1 MMCSRLILV
10 GVVWVSSL
18 LVPLVPHVALAQA
31 YPSRPIRFI
40 VPFPAGGSADAVA
53 RIMSVHLTQSMG
65 QQWLVDN
72 RPGADGVVGANIV
85 IKAAPDG
92 YTVFFGS
99 NTPMSAAPALR
110 KVPPY
115 DPVKD
120 FTAIGMI
127 GHAVFFLFTHIG
139 VPAKTLTELID
150 HARANPGKVN
160 YGTGNTGSLVA
171 TAQLKKL
178 ANLDITHVPYKGD
191 APLAIDITGGRIQ
204 FAFMQPVP
212 ALAQAREGRLR
223 VLAALLP
230 KRSALAPDVPTM
242 AEAGMPGVS
251 VSPWAGVFG
260 PAGIPAPIVTR
271 VSSELAAMLSR
282 AEIREPIGKQGF
294 EVQTSTAAQ
303 LAEHTRAQ
311 YQAWQRVI
319 AEAGI
324 PRD

>member
-1 MMCSRLILV
+1 MTYYK
-10 GVVWVSSL
+10 VVRIRFLFL
-18 LVPLVPHVALAQA
+18 LLSAAVPHAHAQF
-31 YPSRPIRFI
+31 PTHPIRYV

-53 RIMSVHLTQSMG
+53 RIMSVSLSQSMG

-85 IKAAPDG
+85 LKSAADG

-127 GHAVFFLFTHIG
+127 GHAVFFLFTTPS
-139 VPAKTLTELID
+139 VPAKTLGELID
-150 HARANPGKVN
+150 YARANPGKVN

-223 VLAALLP
+223 VLATLMP
-230 KRSALAPDVPTM
+230 KRSSLAPEVPTV

-251 VSPWAGVFG
+251 VSPWAGLFG
-260 PAGIPAPIVTR
+260 PAGIPAPVVARISR
-271 VSSELAAMLSR
+271 DLMAMFAR
-282 AEIREPIGKQGF
+282 AEIREQIGKQGF
-294 EVQTSTAAQ
+294 EVQASTPAELAA
-303 LAEHTRAQ
+303 HTKAQ
-311 YQAWQRVI
+311 YQDWTRVI
-319 AEAGI
+319 AEANI
-324 PRD
+324 PRE